1 MFGVDFVAQES
12 GIYFLFCRFGLF
24 DQIRQLYGIMTFIG
38 LALLWHL
45 VCSLEIL
52 KERKEQET
60 MPIGKNLNEPEPVN
74 DEREGTGKKDTRQ
87 SGEEKRGNRTG
98 LVTAMLRHYATC
110 LELKLGGVCT
120 ERSR

>member
-1 MFGVDFVAQES
+1 MV
-12 GIYFLFCRFGLF
+12 
-24 DQIRQLYGIMTFIG
+24 FIG
-38 LALLWHL
+38 LVLPWHL
-45 VCSLEIL
+45 VCSSERL

-60 MPIGKNLNEPEPVN
+60 MPKAKNLNEPERVI
-74 DEREGTGKKDTRQ
+74 DERESTRRNEARQ
-87 SGEEKRGNRTG
+87 SVEAKRGNRTG

>member
-1 MFGVDFVAQES
+1 MMF
-12 GIYFLFCRFGLF
+12 
-24 DQIRQLYGIMTFIG
+24 MG

-45 VCSLEIL
+45 VCSLESL

-60 MPIGKNLNEPEPVN
+60 MPKGKNLNEPERVN
-74 DEREGTGKKDTRQ
+74 DERESTGKKDAKQ
-87 SGEEKRGNRTG
+87 GAEAKRGNRTG

-120 ERSR
+120 ERNR